1 MIADTDGVTANL
13 RVGTSGGIDSG
24 ATDYTYHAPNSN
36 VGSANSYNSSVQASE
51 DHIKLH
57 SEVGANTGD
66 VFGGTIFL
74 QRNVNGVP
82 TFSGN
87 TQATKNI
94 TTGSPEMKGG
104 FVFGARKAVINLD
117 RVNFYF
123 ATGNIA
129 SGRMT
134 VYGISHT

>member
-1 MIADTDGVTANL
+1 MLDLELCN
-13 RVGTSGGIDSG
+13 
-24 ATDYTYHAPNSN
+24 
-36 VGSANSYNSSVQASE
+36 
-51 DHIKLH
+51 HIKLH
-57 SEVGANTGD
+57 NELGIGTGD
-66 VFGGTIFL
+66 CFSGTIFL

-82 TFSGN
+82 TVSGT

-117 RVNFYF
+117 RVNFF
-123 ATGNIA
+123 FSGGNVV